1 MKGDR
6 AIILTPFRVGQAEE
20 CGNIRKHG
28 ISFDVAKAVFAGDLV
43 TWTDERQ
50 DYGEVRK
57 ISIGLISDRAC
68 VTVVYTYRKERL
80 RLISARPA
88 SAQERKRYEEAL
100 RPTDERG

>member
-1 MKGDR
+1 MTEQSSSRRFEWDKR
-6 AIILTPFRVGQAEE
+6 KNAA
-20 CGNIRKHG
+20 NIRKHG

-80 RLISARPA
+80 PLISARPA

-100 RPTDERG
+100 RSTDERG